1 MSTLFHLETLIQ
13 PPEKMIKVT
22 TIPKCPKKI
31 LQFYQ
36 AGQDL
41 GIDVTGKFEVKTK
54 EKTFPVTILPFLMSD
69 HLTDQ
74 LLGKPKMQ

>member
-1 MSTLFHLETLIQ
+1 MYKI
-13 PPEKMIKVT
+13 T
-22 TIPKCPKKI
+22 TVPKCSKKI